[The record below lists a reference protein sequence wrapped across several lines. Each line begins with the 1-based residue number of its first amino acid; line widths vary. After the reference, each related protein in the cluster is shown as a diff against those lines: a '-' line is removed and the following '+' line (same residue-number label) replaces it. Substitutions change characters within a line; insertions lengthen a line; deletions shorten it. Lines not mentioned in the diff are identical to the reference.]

1 MNRTKLIAL
10 AALAGIAVGVAGV
23 YGIGGGS
30 GNRESTVCRQAEAV
44 ASRIAPFARGE
55 MAAINVQKRPQPVPS
70 LSFTRPDGSPVT
82 LADFKG
88 RTVLLNLWATWCA
101 PCRHEMPAL
110 DTLEAEAGGK
120 AFEVV
125 AVNIDTRDQ
134 AKATSFLDEIKV
146 RHLVRY
152 ADPTAGVFQDL
163 KKAGKAIGMPTT
175 LLIDPHGCELANLAG
190 PAEWASADAKAL
202 ISAALGR

>member
-1 MNRTKLIAL
+1 MNRTKFIAL
-10 AALAGIAVGVAGV
+10 AALAGIAAGVVGV
-23 YGIGGGS
+23 YGIGNGS
-30 GNRESTVCRQAEAV
+30 GNRESVVCREAT
-44 ASRIAPFARGE
+44 ALAARIAPFARGE
-55 MAAINVQKRPQPVPS
+55 MAAVNVQTKPTPLTP
-70 LSFTRPDGSPVT
+70 LTFNRPDGSPIR

-110 DTLEAEAGGK
+110 DALQAEVGGA

-125 AVNIDTRDQ
+125 TINIDTRDP
-134 AKATSFLDEIKV
+134 AKAAAFLDEIKV
-146 RHLVRY
+146 SHLTRY

-175 LLIDPHGCELANLAG
+175 LLIDPQGCELANLAG

-202 ISAALGR
+202 ITAALSR